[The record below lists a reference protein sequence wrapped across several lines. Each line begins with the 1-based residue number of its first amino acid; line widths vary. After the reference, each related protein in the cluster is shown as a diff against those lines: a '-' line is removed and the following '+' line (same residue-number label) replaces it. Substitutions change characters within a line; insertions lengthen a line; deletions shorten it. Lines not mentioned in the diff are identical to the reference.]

1 MHRWLTYILYYTL
14 GPPKSLHVSV
24 VFGYRWFTRWNHRPE
39 QPPFRIQRTHQKYQF
54 ARIGV
59 RDLEFIIYVS
69 HLCIYTINGLHMRE
83 VCVRWICW
91 TQNAIFGHQMLL
103 IGHQMLFFGHQMVID
118 PTNNVRCRELQTNR
132 ATCSGWPQLSPLR
145 GRGLKP
151 RAVALI

>member
-91 TQNAIFGHQMLL
+91 TPNAIFGHQMLL

-118 PTNNVRCRELQTNR
+118 PFLICWQPPPPWPPWTFELESENVN
-132 ATCSGWPQLSPLR
+132 SGCVVFPFFLS
-145 GRGLKP
+145 
-151 RAVALI
+151 